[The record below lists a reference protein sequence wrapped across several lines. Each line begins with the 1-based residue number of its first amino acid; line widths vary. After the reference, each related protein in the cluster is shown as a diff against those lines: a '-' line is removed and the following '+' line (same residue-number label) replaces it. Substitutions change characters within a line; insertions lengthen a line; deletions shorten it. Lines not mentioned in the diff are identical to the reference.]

1 MKVKIVRVTEDTRTE
16 LNIIQR
22 GKIEVLCQGGVCVV
36 CCMWHIVL
44 TLMKPNVPF
53 AVMSEVKVV
62 ITLLG
67 VVAIVLLVLLVLC
80 HFMGMWTWTVAWIL
94 STREEK
100 VGLTRSMGHYNANG
114 YLVRDLHT
122 FCSGLTAGLRSFL
135 KLQYIWSALWSP
147 KCSRTHRFF
156 HKPHFGKNYCNIIL
170 SQHRGPLSWPFST
183 RFLLYDVMGC
193 STEVS
198 WFDFQQRQEA
208 HTSSTATRGTRRFGR
223 GANHSL
229 PSSADTENECSY
241 TSNAPYTFMA
251 GAKTTFMLFIFL
263 Q

>member
-1 MKVKIVRVTEDTRTE
+1 
-16 LNIIQR
+16 
-22 GKIEVLCQGGVCVV
+22 
-36 CCMWHIVL
+36 
-44 TLMKPNVPF
+44 MKPNVPF

-135 KLQYIWSALWSP
+135 KLQYIWSAL
-147 KCSRTHRFF
+147 
-156 HKPHFGKNYCNIIL
+156 
-170 SQHRGPLSWPFST
+170 
-183 RFLLYDVMGC
+183 
-193 STEVS
+193 
-198 WFDFQQRQEA
+198 
-208 HTSSTATRGTRRFGR
+208 
-223 GANHSL
+223 
-229 PSSADTENECSY
+229 
-241 TSNAPYTFMA
+241 
-251 GAKTTFMLFIFL
+251 
-263 Q
+263 